1 MKDEPELIDIFAMLA
16 MMGQASDSPRFSIP
30 AQQQIIAERAYSMA
44 QQMMETRKK
53 FIGEQDD

>member
-16 MMGQASDSPRFSIP
+16 MMGQASDSPRFSTLEH
-30 AQQQIIAERAYSMA
+30 QQIIAERSYLMA